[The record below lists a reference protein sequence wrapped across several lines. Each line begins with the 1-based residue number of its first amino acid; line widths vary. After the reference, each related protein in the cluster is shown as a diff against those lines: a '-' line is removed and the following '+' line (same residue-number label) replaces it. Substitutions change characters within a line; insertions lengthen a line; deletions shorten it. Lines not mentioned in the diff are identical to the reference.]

1 MFFYFR
7 RARRDSVEKTTKF
20 GPNQKQGTFAAY
32 TLHSLFNK
40 DIEHIYSRSLV
51 EVSKLTIKHLSK
63 LIASHEI
70 SSLEL
75 VDACIERIEKL
86 NPKLNAFITILDQPA
101 RRKAQHADSLIKQGK
116 YLGPLHGIPIS
127 LKDLIYIKGVRST
140 SGSKIL
146 ADFVPDYDST
156 ITRSLREAGA
166 VIIGTNNLHEFAS
179 GITGI
184 NPHYGP
190 SKNPWDPS
198 RMSGG
203 SSGGSA
209 VAVSSGMSLASIGTD
224 TSGSIRVPSSLCG
237 IFGLKPT
244 YGRISKHGVMPLA
257 PSIDHIGP
265 LAKSAWDI
273 AAVLKVV
280 AGYDTCDTS
289 SANVPVP
296 DYLREISSSDKRN
309 NNYSSNKFK
318 VGIPKQFFFDIIEPK
333 VMEIFREFVDRL
345 RGCGIAAANVDVDGT
360 EKIFETWRPIR
371 LSESAAIHSE
381 WIASRRQ
388 DYGQDVIRM
397 LDKGLEITAV
407 DYIKALLKRRQEIK
421 DAFLKAMSEY
431 DALLV
436 PTTIIPAPFLD
447 EVEVNIEGRTTEVYF
462 SLSRLTT
469 VFNITNL
476 PALNIPAGLVD
487 SKLPVGVQLVGRP
500 FDEARI
506 LKIAYRYEQY
516 YDLDEQYNNPPTIK

>member
-1 MFFYFR
+1 M
-7 RARRDSVEKTTKF
+7 D
-20 GPNQKQGTFAAY
+20 
-32 TLHSLFNK
+32 
-40 DIEHIYSRSLV
+40 
-51 EVSKLTIKHLSK
+51 VSKLTIKHVSK
-63 LIASHEI
+63 LIASREI
-70 SSLEL
+70 SSVEL
-75 VDACIERIEKL
+75 VDTTIEKIEKL
-86 NPKLNAFITILDQPA
+86 NPKLNAFITIIDQSA
-101 RRKAQHADSLIKQGK
+101 RTEAERADLLIKQGK

-156 ITRSLREAGA
+156 ITRNLREAGA

-179 GITGI
+179 GITSI
-184 NPHYGP
+184 NPHYGS
-190 SKNPWDPS
+190 SKNPWDPT

-244 YGRISKHGVMPLA
+244 YGRVSKYGVMPLA

-265 LAKSAWDI
+265 LARSAWDI
-273 AAVLKVV
+273 AAVLNAV
-280 AGYDTCDTS
+280 AGYDTRDAS
-289 SANVPVP
+289 STNIPVP
-296 DYLREISSSDKRN
+296 DYLKEISSSDKRN
-309 NNYSSNKFK
+309 NNGGSNKFK
-318 VGIPKQFFFDIIEPK
+318 VGIPQQFFFDIIEPK

-345 RGCGIAAANVDVDGT
+345 YGCGISAANVEVAST
-360 EKIFETWRPIR
+360 EKIIDTWRPIR

-381 WIASRRQ
+381 WMISRRQ
-388 DYGQDVIRM
+388 DYGEDVRRM
-397 LDKGLEITAV
+397 LEKGLEITAV
-407 DYIKALLKRRQEIK
+407 NYINALHKWRQEIK
-421 DAFLKAMSEY
+421 DAFLKAMVEY

-447 EVEVNIEGRTTEVYF
+447 EKEVNIEGRIAEVYF

-469 VFNITNL
+469 VFNIISL

-500 FDEARI
+500 FDEAHI
-506 LKIAYRYEQY
+506 LKIAYTYEQY
-516 YDLDEQYNNPPTIK
+516 YNLSEQFIPPPIM

>member
-1 MFFYFR
+1 M
-7 RARRDSVEKTTKF
+7 
-20 GPNQKQGTFAAY
+20 
-32 TLHSLFNK
+32 
-40 DIEHIYSRSLV
+40 DI
-51 EVSKLTIKHLSK
+51 SKLTIKHLSK
-63 LIASHEI
+63 LIASREI
-70 SSLEL
+70 SSVEL
-75 VDACIERIEKL
+75 VDTTIEKIEKL
-86 NPKLNAFITILDQPA
+86 NPKLNAFITIIDQSA
-101 RRKAQHADSLIKQGK
+101 RMEAERADSLIKQGK

-127 LKDLIYIKGVRST
+127 LKDLIYIKGVKST

-156 ITRSLREAGA
+156 ITRNLREAGA

-184 NPHYGP
+184 NPHYGS
-190 SKNPWDPS
+190 SKNPWDLA

-244 YGRISKHGVMPLA
+244 YGRVSKYGVMPLA

-265 LAKSAWDI
+265 LARSVWDI
-273 AAVLKVV
+273 AAVLKAV
-280 AGYDTCDTS
+280 AGYDTRDAS
-289 SANVPVP
+289 SANIPVP
-296 DYLREISSSDKRN
+296 DYLKEISASDKRN
-309 NNYSSNKFK
+309 NNAGSNKFK
-318 VGIPKQFFFDIIEPK
+318 VGIPQQFFFDIIEPK

-345 RGCGIAAANVDVDGT
+345 YGCGISAANVEVAST
-360 EKIFETWRPIR
+360 EKIIDTWRPIR

-381 WIASRRQ
+381 WMISRRQ
-388 DYGQDVIRM
+388 DYGEDVRRM
-397 LDKGLEITAV
+397 LEKGLEITAV
-407 DYIKALLKRRQEIK
+407 NYINALHKWRQEIK
-421 DAFLKAMSEY
+421 DAFLKAMVEY

-447 EVEVNIEGRTTEVYF
+447 EKEVNIEGRIAEVYF

-469 VFNITNL
+469 VFNIISL
-476 PALNIPAGLVD
+476 PALNIPAGLID

-500 FDEARI
+500 FDEAHI
-506 LKIAYRYEQY
+506 LKIAYTYEQHY
-516 YDLDEQYNNPPTIK
+516 NLSEQFIPLPIT